1 MTDVPVQ
8 LVIAAFKDE
17 KAADEAL
24 KELKR
29 AKWAGLIGIQDAA
42 VIRRDKKNKLHVK
55 ETGDWGGGKGAV
67 VGGLVGGAIGLLAGP
82 IGLIGVAGAVI
93 GGLSAKLRD
102 SGFSNERLQKIGEA
116 LPPET
121 SAIIAVIEHKWVA
134 EMEKE
139 MQEAGADV
147 ITQEISADIATQLE
161 EGREVS
167 YTAVATDDAIAMK
180 REAVGDDRVEI
191 GGLVLTE
198 DGLAFADAVV
208 TEDAVVGE
216 RGVITD
222 EGAVVEQFA
231 ATDDAAAARIAVSTD
246 EGTVVGGV
254 IATTEEEDED
264 SSNEEE

>member
-8 LVIAAFKDE
+8 LVIAAFKEE
-17 KAADEAL
+17 KAADEAM
-24 KELKR
+24 KELKQ

-42 VIRRDKKNKLHVK
+42 VVRRDKKNKLHVK

-67 VGGLVGGAIGLLAGP
+67 VGGLIGGALGLLAGP
-82 IGLIGVAGAVI
+82 VVWIGAAGALI

-102 SGFSNERLQKIGEA
+102 SGFSDERLQTIGDA

-121 SAIIAVIEHKWVA
+121 SAIIAVIEHKWVV
-134 EMEKE
+134 EYEKAV
-139 MQEAGADV
+139 QEAGADV
-147 ITQEISADIATQLE
+147 FVQEISADIATQLE

-180 REAVGDDRVEI
+180 REAVGEDRVEI

-198 DGLAFADAVV
+198 DGLAFADAVA
-208 TEDAVVGE
+208 TGDEVVAE

-222 EGAVVEQFA
+222 EGAVIQGIV
-231 ATDDAAAARIAVSTD
+231 ATADQEISEETD
-246 EGTVVGGV
+246 TP
-254 IATTEEEDED
+254 AEED
-264 SSNEEE
+264 